1 MEFANPTDGFSSRS
15 VTSEGRC
22 SKSSSESA
30 NLLLLNVMKFRVP
43 FYERLTAPNVATA
56 PHFTRLF
63 TYSSRW
69 RRYSHF
75 MTSFCSNAV
84 RRERAVKSIRVRFDL
99 QYSRLSL
106 RRLSLTKLLCALAC
120 FLTDMA

>member
-1 MEFANPTDGFSSRS
+1 MEFANPMDGFSSRS

-22 SKSSSESA
+22 SKLRSESA
-30 NLLLLNVMKFRVP
+30 NLFLLDVMKFRVP

-69 RRYSHF
+69 RRYSRF
-75 MTSFCSNAV
+75 MTSFCSKAV
-84 RRERAVKSIRVRFDL
+84 RRERAVKSIRARPDL

-120 FLTDMA
+120 FLTDVA

>member
-1 MEFANPTDGFSSRS
+1 MEFANLPDSFSTRS
-15 VTSEGRC
+15 VTSEGCC
-22 SKSSSESA
+22 SKLRRESA
-30 NLLLLNVMKFRVP
+30 NLLLLNVMKFCVP

-69 RRYSHF
+69 RRYNHF

-84 RRERAVKSIRVRFDL
+84 RRERAVKSIRGRFDL

-106 RRLSLTKLLCALAC
+106 RLLSLTKLLCALAC
-120 FLTDMA
+120 FLADVA